1 MKYEKILFLA
11 RSSMGMNTPDIGI
24 RKVTFQGDTV
34 SIHSADWTSANIRG
48 AIRTAQEKKKVQF
61 I

>member
-1 MKYEKILFLA
+1 
-11 RSSMGMNTPDIGI
+11 MGMNTPDIGI
-24 RKVTFQGDTV
+24 RKVTFQGDTA

-48 AIRTAQEKKKVQF
+48 AIRAAQKNKKVTL